1 MYEEE
6 SSFGIIP
13 ITVEQSLTITR
24 IALPLNVLSILASSI
39 GCLVFI
45 FIRISYPRLADRV
58 IFRLAFAA
66 MLSDIFYS
74 SFQVL
79 NLVVTTSGTLCILS
93 TWGWVF
99 STLISVFFIDCI
111 AINLQVIFLHEYE
124 GRRDLEKYYFILPSV
139 FALTLSLLPLTQDMY
154 GFDIPE
160 QICWYRYSGTTLSI
174 VWQWSTLFIWQQISV
189 LYCII
194 ILFAVTLK
202 LRYASSQFNKAT
214 NVLLK
219 RGTLI
224 TSVVRKVLWFPVVP
238 LISQTPTFLAET
250 DMYFSKSIKYELL
263 LFGFV
268 AASIQDSIEL
278 DMMVLNINDENDDDN
293 NEIITNKKPTT
304 TNNISNEIDQQ
315 DQERFSSSNLSNP
328 LLIPKPSL
336 VETLKYH
343 LLIRLFDQPKNLDEF
358 VISFV
363 QTSTTSTVNNNL
375 KNTYSKRG
383 NVEIINLKKTRKS
396 SSIEIPS
403 SSDSINNNHDVA
415 VTGQPQEE
423 EQNKKNEEKE
433 NANPTKIINSNN
445 NDDNDDDD
453 GDIITNKSF
462 SHLNH
467 NKNTSNSISSIN
479 SSIYSSCYSG
489 NSIRGS
495 NQPVNK
501 TNNNDNIHIQ
511 FTAVNENTNY
521 DGITIINIDKVEDIV
536 ENNNNKEKED
546 NDDDGDDSKINEII
560 EIISNS
566 RNEDNINKVI
576 HGSVVMPLLGNATIK
591 AELGRSSWKLLHTMM
606 ARFPEHPT
614 EDHKQALRSFIYLFG
629 RLYPCGECATE
640 FQEILSKYP
649 PQVSSREAASQW
661 ACAVHNIVNKRLY
674 KKIFDCG
681 LIAEKYKCGCDD
693 DGGDGEIM
701 K

>member
-403 SSDSINNNHDVA
+403 SSDSINNNHD
-415 VTGQPQEE
+415 
-423 EQNKKNEEKE
+423 
-433 NANPTKIINSNN
+433 
-445 NDDNDDDD
+445 
-453 GDIITNKSF
+453 
-462 SHLNH
+462 
-467 NKNTSNSISSIN
+467 
-479 SSIYSSCYSG
+479 
-489 NSIRGS
+489 
-495 NQPVNK
+495 
-501 TNNNDNIHIQ
+501 
-511 FTAVNENTNY
+511 
-521 DGITIINIDKVEDIV
+521 
-536 ENNNNKEKED
+536 
-546 NDDDGDDSKINEII
+546 
-560 EIISNS
+560 
-566 RNEDNINKVI
+566 
-576 HGSVVMPLLGNATIK
+576 

>member
-6 SSFGIIP
+6 SSFGIVP

-66 MLSDIFYS
+66 MLSDISYS

-79 NLVVTTSGTLCILS
+79 NLVVTTPGTLCILS

-99 STLISVFFIDCI
+99 TTLISVFFIDCI

-139 FALTLSLLPLTQDMY
+139 FALTLSLLPLTRDMY

-202 LRYASSQFNKAT
+202 LRYASSQFNEALKENDKRINDAQDNNNAKSATLAKTST

-224 TSVVRKVLWFPVVP
+224 TSVIRKVLWFPVVP

-375 KNTYSKRG
+375 KNTYSERG

-396 SSIEIPS
+396 LSIEIPS

-445 NDDNDDDD
+445 NNDNGDDD
-453 GDIITNKSF
+453 GDDDIITNKSF

-495 NQPVNK
+495 NKPVNE
-501 TNNNDNIHIQ
+501 TNNDNDNIHIQ

-521 DGITIINIDKVEDIV
+521 DGVTIINIDKVEDIV

-560 EIISNS
+560 ETISNS
-566 RNEDNINKVI
+566 RNEDNINKVNLNNNT
-576 HGSVVMPLLGNATIK
+576 HDSN
-591 AELGRSSWKLLHTMM
+591 
-606 ARFPEHPT
+606 
-614 EDHKQALRSFIYLFG
+614 
-629 RLYPCGECATE
+629 
-640 FQEILSKYP
+640 
-649 PQVSSREAASQW
+649 
-661 ACAVHNIVNKRLY
+661 NID
-674 KKIFDCG
+674 I
-681 LIAEKYKCGCDD
+681 
-693 DGGDGEIM
+693 
-701 K
+701 

>member
-1 MYEEE
+1 
-6 SSFGIIP
+6 
-13 ITVEQSLTITR
+13 
-24 IALPLNVLSILASSI
+24 
-39 GCLVFI
+39 
-45 FIRISYPRLADRV
+45 
-58 IFRLAFAA
+58 
-66 MLSDIFYS
+66 
-74 SFQVL
+74 
-79 NLVVTTSGTLCILS
+79 
-93 TWGWVF
+93 
-99 STLISVFFIDCI
+99 
-111 AINLQVIFLHEYE
+111 
-124 GRRDLEKYYFILPSV
+124 
-139 FALTLSLLPLTQDMY
+139 
-154 GFDIPE
+154 
-160 QICWYRYSGTTLSI
+160 
-174 VWQWSTLFIWQQISV
+174 
-189 LYCII
+189 
-194 ILFAVTLK
+194 
-202 LRYASSQFNKAT
+202 
-214 NVLLK
+214 
-219 RGTLI
+219 
-224 TSVVRKVLWFPVVP
+224 
-238 LISQTPTFLAET
+238 
-250 DMYFSKSIKYELL
+250 
-263 LFGFV
+263 
-268 AASIQDSIEL
+268 
-278 DMMVLNINDENDDDN
+278 MVLNINDENDDDN

-403 SSDSINNNHDVA
+403 SSDSINNNHD
-415 VTGQPQEE
+415 
-423 EQNKKNEEKE
+423 
-433 NANPTKIINSNN
+433 
-445 NDDNDDDD
+445 
-453 GDIITNKSF
+453 
-462 SHLNH
+462 
-467 NKNTSNSISSIN
+467 
-479 SSIYSSCYSG
+479 
-489 NSIRGS
+489 
-495 NQPVNK
+495 
-501 TNNNDNIHIQ
+501 
-511 FTAVNENTNY
+511 
-521 DGITIINIDKVEDIV
+521 
-536 ENNNNKEKED
+536 
-546 NDDDGDDSKINEII
+546 
-560 EIISNS
+560 
-566 RNEDNINKVI
+566 
-576 HGSVVMPLLGNATIK
+576 

>member
-6 SSFGIIP
+6 SSFGIVP

-66 MLSDIFYS
+66 MLSDISYS

-79 NLVVTTSGTLCILS
+79 NLVVTTPGTLCILS

-99 STLISVFFIDCI
+99 TTLISVFFIDCI

-139 FALTLSLLPLTQDMY
+139 FALTLSLLPLTRDMY

-202 LRYASSQFNKAT
+202 LRYASSQFNEALKENDKRINDAQDNNNAKSATLAKTST

-224 TSVVRKVLWFPVVP
+224 TSVIRKVLWFPVVP

-268 AASIQDSIEL
+268 AASIQGL
-278 DMMVLNINDENDDDN
+278 LNTFAFSQDLANDDDN

-375 KNTYSKRG
+375 KNTYSERG

-396 SSIEIPS
+396 LSIEIPS

-445 NDDNDDDD
+445 KNDNGDDD
-453 GDIITNKSF
+453 GDDDIITNKSF

-495 NQPVNK
+495 NKPVNE
-501 TNNNDNIHIQ
+501 TNNDNDNIHIQ

-521 DGITIINIDKVEDIV
+521 DGVTIINIDKVEDIV

-560 EIISNS
+560 ETISNS

-629 RLYPCGECATE
+629 RLYPCGE
-640 FQEILSKYP
+640 
-649 PQVSSREAASQW
+649 W
-661 ACAVHNIVNKRLY
+661 
-674 KKIFDCG
+674 
-681 LIAEKYKCGCDD
+681 
-693 DGGDGEIM
+693 
-701 K
+701 

>member
-202 LRYASSQFNKAT
+202 LPTLAKTST

-268 AASIQDSIEL
+268 AASIQDKDSIEL

-403 SSDSINNNHDVA
+403 SSDSINNNHD
-415 VTGQPQEE
+415 
-423 EQNKKNEEKE
+423 
-433 NANPTKIINSNN
+433 
-445 NDDNDDDD
+445 
-453 GDIITNKSF
+453 
-462 SHLNH
+462 
-467 NKNTSNSISSIN
+467 
-479 SSIYSSCYSG
+479 
-489 NSIRGS
+489 GS